1 MHCWVELIAQLQ
13 ELKIFAGR
21 DTVNRIH
28 LASVMVDLSCLLGSW
43 RNSEHTHDRKKAKAG
58 VLENRGRG
66 SEAERSSNWN

>member
-43 RNSEHTHDRKKAKAG
+43 RNSEHTHDRKNAKAG